1 MAESRHDEVYQ
12 RCLLTDVPI
21 FFFLGYFRMAFCLIF
36 HLVES
41 LILQFVDVS
50 QAVVEPFRNGLDSVV
65 ILGLPFGE
73 LVHVYEDLDFIVQL
87 VELEASF

>member
-1 MAESRHDEVYQ
+1 MAVSRHDEVYQ

-21 FFFLGYFRMAFCLIF
+21 FFFLGYFRMTFCLIF

-50 QAVVEPFRNGLDSVV
+50 QAVIEPFGNGLDSVV
-65 ILGLPFGE
+65 ILGLPYGE

>member
-1 MAESRHDEVYQ
+1 
-12 RCLLTDVPI
+12 
-21 FFFLGYFRMAFCLIF
+21 MAFCLIF

-65 ILGLPFGE
+65 ILRLPFGE